1 MRISYPLF
9 EFKTTA
15 IALSAAIIMVVLLAV
30 EITMT
35 YAQQQQQQQQAGQQQ
50 LSTNQSTASPATQNR
65 TLPPTTLFESR
76 VDSFRVQVPENWVI
90 QDVNNTGFTLAA
102 EVTDGYGILAQLCQA
117 EEGEERGQQ
126 QQQGALTNVTSSGS
140 CQQQQQAQEEII
152 HIIRYPNL
160 GAQLGIAAADINDII
175 PDSILNYQIQKLQ
188 DVGYRDISI
197 VNSTDTTIDVHYAIP
212 QDVPAPETMPQ
223 ATVPARLVQITYSTD
238 SAPNEMRTGYLFLT
252 ASNATPPNELITGY
266 SVFYE
271 RASGGT
277 ELGAQETTQSATLP
291 ALSLEAAQILASF
304 ELIAS
309 EEVAQSI
316 SDVIAQQAAA
326 NNEPNDQLE
335 DTAGEEAE
343 DDDG

>member
-1 MRISYPLF
+1 MERVTSSVRIMGVSSGLLVSPAISIVLTALVIAVIF
-9 EFKTTA
+9 LASNFTTT
-15 IALSAAIIMVVLLAV
+15 S
-30 EITMT
+30 
-35 YAQQQQQQQQAGQQQ
+35 AQQQQQ
-50 LSTNQSTASPATQNR
+50 STSQPSGNQSP
-65 TLPPTTLFESR
+65 TLLSAK
-76 VDSFRVQVPENWVI
+76 DSFRVQLPEGWVI

-102 EVTDGYGILAQLCQA
+102 EVTEGYGILAQLCQA
-117 EEGEERGQQ
+117 EEGEERGQQQ

-160 GAQLGIAAADINDII
+160 GAQLGIAVEDINDII
-175 PDSILNYQIQKLQ
+175 PDSILNYEIQKLQ
-188 DVGYRDISI
+188 DVGYRDINI
-197 VNSTDTTIDVHYAIP
+197 VNSSDARIDIHYAIP

-223 ATVPARLVQITYSTD
+223 ATVPARFVEITYSTD

-291 ALSLEAAQILASF
+291 ALSPEASQILASF

-316 SDVIAQQAAA
+316 ADVIAQQAAAAA

>member
-9 EFKTTA
+9 GFKTTA

-30 EITMT
+30 DVTMT
-35 YAQQQQQQQQAGQQQ
+35 NAQQQQQEGQQQ
-50 LSTNQSTASPATQNR
+50 LSTSQPTTSPATQNI
-65 TLPPTTLFESR
+65 TLPPATIFESR

-90 QDVNNTGFTLAA
+90 QDVNNTGLPLAA
-102 EVTDGYGILAQLCQA
+102 EVTEGYGILAQLCQA
-117 EEGEERGQQ
+117 EEGEERGQQQ

-160 GAQLGIAAADINDII
+160 GGQLGIAAEDINDII

-188 DVGYRDISI
+188 DVGYRDINI
-197 VNSTDTTIDVHYAIP
+197 VNSTDARIDIHYTIT
-212 QDVPAPETMPQ
+212 QDVPAPEALPQ
-223 ATVPARLVQITYSTD
+223 ATVPARLVEITYSTD

-277 ELGAQETTQSATLP
+277 ELGAQETAQSARLQP
-291 ALSLEAAQILASF
+291 AASPAAAQILASF

-326 NNEPNDQLE
+326 ANNEPNDQLE
-335 DTAGEEAE
+335 DTAEEEAE
-343 DDDG
+343 EDDG

>member
-9 EFKTTA
+9 GFKTTA
-15 IALSAAIIMVVLLAV
+15 IALSTAIIMVVLLAV
-30 EITMT
+30 DVTMT
-35 YAQQQQQQQQAGQQQ
+35 NAQQQQEGQQQ
-50 LSTNQSTASPATQNR
+50 LSTNQSTTLPATQNATTTR
-65 TLPPTTLFESR
+65 PTALFESR
-76 VDSFRVQVPENWVI
+76 LDSFRVQVPEGWVI

-102 EVTDGYGILAQLCQA
+102 EVTEGYGILAQLCQA
-117 EEGEERGQQ
+117 EEGDERGQEQ
-126 QQQGALTNVTSSGS
+126 QQQGAVTNVTSSGS
-140 CQQQQQAQEEII
+140 CQQQQQAQQDII

-160 GAQLGIAAADINDII
+160 GAQLGIAVEDINDII

-188 DVGYRDISI
+188 DVGYRDINI
-197 VNSTDTTIDVHYAIP
+197 LNSTDATIDIHYTTA
-212 QDVPAPETMPQ
+212 QDVPAPEAMPQ
-223 ATVPARLVQITYSTD
+223 ATVPARFVEITYSTD
-238 SAPNEMRTGYLFLT
+238 SAPNEMRTGYLFST

-266 SVFYE
+266 SIFYE

-291 ALSLEAAQILASF
+291 PLSPAAAQILASF

-326 NNEPNDQLE
+326 ANNEPNDQLE
-335 DTAGEEAE
+335 DTAEEEAE

>member
-9 EFKTTA
+9 GFKTTA

-30 EITMT
+30 DVTMT
-35 YAQQQQQQQQAGQQQ
+35 NAQQQEGQQQ
-50 LSTNQSTASPATQNR
+50 LSTSQPTTSPATQNR
-65 TLPPTTLFESR
+65 TLPPTALFESR

-102 EVTDGYGILAQLCQA
+102 EVTEGYGILAQLCQA

-160 GAQLGIAAADINDII
+160 GEQLGIAAEDINDII

-188 DVGYRDISI
+188 DVGYRDINI
-197 VNSTDTTIDVHYAIP
+197 VNSTDARIDIQFTIP
-212 QDVPAPETMPQ
+212 QDVPAPEAMPQ
-223 ATVPARLVQITYSTD
+223 ATVPARLVEITYSTD

-277 ELGAQETTQSATLP
+277 ELGAQETTQPATLP
-291 ALSLEAAQILASF
+291 PLSLAAIQILSSF

-326 NNEPNDQLE
+326 AANNEPNDQFE